1 MKIQRYDESY
11 KTLWD
16 DFVRTSKNGVF
27 LFYRDYMEYH
37 ADRYKDFSLLFFDGR
52 NKLKAVLPASVA
64 GETVISHGG
73 LTFGGVVSGVKMKMS
88 AMLEI
93 FDSLSRFLR
102 ENGVRRLIYKAVPH
116 IYHMMPAEEDLYA
129 LFLLGARLVRRDV
142 SSAIARDPRIAFNR
156 DRQRGIRQGKEAG
169 LEIGRDLDF
178 AGFMT
183 LAQEALT
190 EKYRLRPAHTPEEMA
205 MLAGRFPDHIKLFT
219 ARKER
224 VLTGGVIV
232 YESSQVAHAQYK
244 FANSEGR
251 ECGAADLVLDYL
263 IHDYYREKPYFD
275 FGISTEQDGRYLNAG
290 LIENKE
296 RYGAR
301 SIVYDFYEWNIME
314 EPK

>member
-1 MKIQRYDESY
+1 MNIERYDESY

-37 ADRYKDFSLLFFDGR
+37 AGRYKDFSLLFFDGR
-52 NKLKAVLPASVA
+52 GKLKAVLPANVIN
-64 GETVISHGG
+64 ETIFSHGG

-88 AMLEI
+88 TMLEI
-93 FDSLSRFLR
+93 FDSLGRFLR

-116 IYHMMPAEEDLYA
+116 IYHRMPAEEDLYA
-129 LFLLGARLVRRDV
+129 LFLAGAKLVRRDV
-142 SSAIARDPRIAFNR
+142 ASAIARDSQIAFNR
-156 DRQRGIRQGKEAG
+156 DRERGIRLGKEAG
-169 LEIGRDLDF
+169 LEIGSDFDF

-183 LAQEALT
+183 FAQDALA
-190 EKYRLRPAHTPEEMA
+190 EKYRLRPVHTPEEMA

-219 ARKER
+219 ARKAG

-232 YESSQVAHAQYK
+232 YESPQVAHAQYK
-244 FANSEGR
+244 FTNSQGK
-251 ECGAADLVLDYL
+251 ECGALDLVLDYL

-275 FGISTEQDGRYLNAG
+275 FGISTEQEGRYLNAG

-296 RYGAR
+296 RFGAR
-301 SIVYDFYEWNIME
+301 SIVYDFYEWDVWE